1 MLTIFEKY
9 LDNFVDK
16 RSFRGHFFSSDYF
29 YTIQHH
35 SLIPFN
41 GEPKVQYVP
50 STFCHTHAQM
60 AKAGHIKYRIFRLVF
75 LSDFFTLLMLI
86 GACHYNAEKLSNIK
100 HMHTRKFRIWHHFSA
115 KAYFLHKKVILILRK
130 KGSTTAE
137 SFAFGIIFQLEPIFC
152 IKKIILILRKKGS
165 TTVSN
170 ASLAKSMK
178 GKNFMY
184 EPTYT
189 LWWCTKGQLISK
201 CLFGVFNSSKKTEW
215 KQLDLRYHSSFCS
228 FFGRIEDTKETLQN

>member
-1 MLTIFEKY
+1 MYI
-9 LDNFVDK
+9 
-16 RSFRGHFFSSDYF
+16 S
-29 YTIQHH
+29 IQHH

-75 LSDFFTLLMLI
+75 LSDFFTLLMFI
-86 GACHYNAEKLSNIK
+86 GAITMLKKYQTY
-100 HMHTRKFRIWHHFSA
+100 TRKFRIWHHFSDRV
-115 KAYFLHKKVILILRK
+115 YFLHKKV
-130 KGSTTAE
+130 
-137 SFAFGIIFQLEPIFC
+137 
-152 IKKIILILRKKGS
+152 ILILRKKGS

-178 GKNFMY
+178 GKKFMY

-201 CLFGVFNSSKKTEW
+201 
-215 KQLDLRYHSSFCS
+215 
-228 FFGRIEDTKETLQN
+228 